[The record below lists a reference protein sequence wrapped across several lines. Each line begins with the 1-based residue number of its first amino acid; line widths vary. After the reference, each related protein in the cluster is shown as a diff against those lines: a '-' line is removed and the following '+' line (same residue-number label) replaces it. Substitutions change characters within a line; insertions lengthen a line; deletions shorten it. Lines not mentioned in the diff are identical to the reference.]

1 MKSLIFSGFHGT
13 NVATSCP
20 RRTLQKSFS
29 SSYRAPP
36 LRSKDRLSEDS
47 ERANDKVADCD
58 VSFRS
63 ASPITWYPGH
73 IAKAERE
80 LAEYL
85 KKVDVVIEV
94 RDARIP
100 LSTAHPLVPDW
111 VGSKPLIVAIAR
123 IDQISRK
130 ALEEWKKFYSLNALH
145 ECRPDA
151 KVFFIDGKLGSGIT
165 MLKKEALK
173 AGVAI
178 NERYEIVSKYHHF
191 CAIICRNG
199 DIIFSLHIRCDLFWY
214 KH

>member
-1 MKSLIFSGFHGT
+1 MIALTHSPSLASCT
-13 NVATSCP
+13 AAATSSARRATP
-20 RRTLQKSFS
+20 RSICKAFSSFS
-29 SSYRAPP
+29 KVPP
-36 LRSKDRLSEDS
+36 LKSSSRQPEDSDKFVFDSHRSED
-47 ERANDKVADCD
+47 DTL
-58 VSFRS
+58 RS
-63 ASPITWYPGH
+63 GKLISWYPGH

-100 LSTAHPLVPDW
+100 LSTAHPLVPAW

-130 ALEEWKKFYSLNALH
+130 ALDAWKKHYSVNALH

-151 KVFFIDGKLGSGIT
+151 KVFYIDGKLGAGVI

-178 NERYEIVSKYHHF
+178 NERLVYVIMNVI
-191 CAIICRNG
+191 CTTTRMNIICTVCVCGLRV
-199 DIIFSLHIRCDLFWY
+199 
-214 KH
+214 

>member
-1 MKSLIFSGFHGT
+1 MKSLTFAALHGT
-13 NVATSCP
+13 NAATSSP
-20 RRTLQKSFS
+20 RRTLLKAFS

-36 LRSKDRLSEDS
+36 LRSKDRLSGDS
-47 ERANDKVADCD
+47 DRANDKVAEFNE
-58 VSFRS
+58 SFKS
-63 ASPITWYPGH
+63 ASLITWYPGH

-100 LSTAHPLVPDW
+100 LSTAHPLVPEW

-130 ALEEWKKFYSLNALH
+130 ALEEWKKYYSLNALH

-151 KVFFIDGKLGSGIT
+151 KVFFIDGKLGSGIIH
-165 MLKKEALK
+165 LKKEALK

-178 NERYEIVSKYHHF
+178 NER
-191 CAIICRNG
+191 
-199 DIIFSLHIRCDLFWY
+199 
-214 KH
+214 

>member
-1 MKSLIFSGFHGT
+1 MFYLTVGILHGASPVT
-13 NVATSCP
+13 ISA
-20 RRTLQKSFS
+20 RRTLPKAFS

-36 LRSKDRLSEDS
+36 LRSKDREPEDS
-47 ERANDKVADCD
+47 DRSFDKDAGITE
-58 VSFRS
+58 SLRS
-63 ASPITWYPGH
+63 NTPITWYPGH
-73 IAKAERE
+73 IAKAEKE

-100 LSTAHPLVPDW
+100 LSTAHPLVPEW

-130 ALEEWKKFYSLNALH
+130 ALEEWKKYYSVNALH

-151 KVFFIDGKLGSGIT
+151 KVFFIDGKLGSGVI

-178 NERYEIVSKYHHF
+178 NER
-191 CAIICRNG
+191 
-199 DIIFSLHIRCDLFWY
+199 
-214 KH
+214 